1 MAVRRPT
8 AAWALLTIAYLAFA
22 CLYNALIPLG
32 YGPDEAHHYGYIQ
45 HLVLYRSLP
54 VLGPQDHPILC
65 HRDPRP
71 PMAIGIH
78 PPLYYALL
86 APIYALIAGRRIDY
100 PAEAARKTPFPLLPR
115 SRSELAQRLLRSISL
130 LMGLLTLLCLARL
143 VALLTD
149 DAWRQ
154 FAVVG
159 FVALLPHFL
168 MLGAVMNND
177 NLAILTGTL
186 FLLLLVRQIIRPSE
200 PLREAMQLGF
210 VGGAMLLSKA
220 SLLAWLPL
228 LFFGA
233 WQSARRLPTAVRWRA
248 WLLTLAIPALLSGW
262 WYVRFYLLY
271 GRIMPIVQWTYE
283 PQMLFLSPTE
293 LFTQPE
299 KWWLI
304 WRFLSGSHR
313 SLWGQVDWFLLKP
326 EHVALWHQ
334 KFRTDFAAAYPVSEP
349 IYALLVLLTVA
360 MLAGWLIRLGRWW
373 RNRQW
378 TPKRL
383 ALAVLA
389 AAFVLLYGALMHYTL
404 FTHPGGYEGGR
415 YLLPAIGAFSVLFWW
430 GITALVP
437 TRWHRPLIATVLALL
452 VALNLCCAVNLHTFL
467 NPLYAPR

>member
-1 MAVRRPT
+1 MAVRCQK
-8 AAWALLTIAYLAFA
+8 AAWALLIIAYLTFT

-54 VLGPQDHPILC
+54 VLGPQEHPILC

-78 PPLYYALL
+78 PPLYYALRV
-86 APIYALIAGRRIDY
+86 PIYAFVAGRRIDY
-100 PAEAARKTPFPLLPR
+100 PAEAARKTPFPLLGR
-115 SRSELAQRLLRSISL
+115 LRSELVQRLLRGTSAV
-130 LMGLLTLLCLARL
+130 MGLLTLLCLSRL
-143 VALLTD
+143 VALLTED
-149 DAWRQ
+149 GWRQ

-177 NLAILTGTL
+177 NLAVLTGTL
-186 FLLLLVRQIIRPSE
+186 FLLLLVRQIVRPLE
-200 PLREAMQLGF
+200 PLREAMQLGCI
-210 VGGAMLLSKA
+210 GGAMLLSKA

-233 WQSARRLPTAVRWRA
+233 WQSSRRLPTTRRWRA
-248 WLLTLAIPALLSGW
+248 WLFALALPALLSGW

-334 KFRTDFAAAYPVSEP
+334 KFGSDFAAAYPISEP
-349 IYALLVLLTVA
+349 LYALLVLLTVA
-360 MLAGWLIRLGRWW
+360 MVVGWFVRLRRWW
-373 RNRQW
+373 RERQ
-378 TPKRL
+378 TTTRHIALLTL
-383 ALAVLA
+383 AG
-389 AAFVLLYGALMHYTL
+389 AFALLYGALMHYTL

-430 GITALVP
+430 GIEGCVP
-437 TRWHRPLIATVLALL
+437 TRWHRPIIVAVLLLL
-452 VALNLCCAVNLHTFL
+452 VALNVCCAINLHAFL